1 MNKFYLSLYSYESDE
16 ERNINDAITDQF
28 RAILQDVTVYYSK
41 KLDMYRIKME
51 HHQRTRPDNGHYEL
65 AFILMEIYNDHP
77 NREELWKDMF
87 CRILGPIFSMNLTES
102 PEPDCDC
109 LVKLRK

>member
-1 MNKFYLSLYSYESDE
+1 MEANIPIFLKLEYWMQIECNYLSHFSYESDE

-87 CRILGPIFSMNLTES
+87 CRILGSIFL
-102 PEPDCDC
+102 
-109 LVKLRK
+109 

>member
-41 KLDMYRIKME
+41 AG
-51 HHQRTRPDNGHYEL
+51 RTYDIAES
-65 AFILMEIYNDHP
+65 LMEVV
-77 NREELWKDMF
+77 
-87 CRILGPIFSMNLTES
+87 SES
-102 PEPDCDC
+102 
-109 LVKLRK
+109 R